1 VRALPIVLLAAA
13 CGPPPGSTG
22 PLTLPAP
29 AQTTASLASKRCVD
43 GVCACRSGNEAEDP
57 PPPAGSKRFEFKLA
71 SGPGN
76 VWVTLRGGQQLY
88 KTTETAEACFYV
100 DLPSPGKTEVTIQG
114 RARVENEGVGAVLLV
129 SEYSPKGWY
138 DTFAF
143 RCGYPGPCEADSLRD
158 WKNETDALPRALRD
172 PCGSTK
178 LRGASWETGRL
189 PDGSH
194 PDAFAAQ
201 FVLDVYPFEPKAGP
215 GECGKPGDDEPE
227 AAPPEEE

>member
-1 VRALPIVLLAAA
+1 VRALALVIVLAS
-13 CGPPPGSTG
+13 CGPPPGSKA
-22 PLTLPAP
+22 LSLPAP
-29 AQTTASLASKRCVD
+29 TQTTASLASKRCVD
-43 GVCACRSGNEAEDP
+43 GLCSCRSPGSDEPEDP
-57 PPPAGSKRFEFKLA
+57 PPAEGTKRFEFKIG
-71 SGPGN
+71 SGPGL

-114 RARVENEGVGAVLLV
+114 RARVEGEGVGAVVLV
-129 SEYSPKGWY
+129 SEHSAKGWY

-143 RCGYPGPCEADSLRD
+143 RCGFPGPCEADSLRD
-158 WKNETDALPRALRD
+158 WKNETDALPRQLRD

-189 PDGSH
+189 PDGAH

-201 FVLDVYPFEPKAGP
+201 FTLDVYPFVPKAGP
-215 GECGKPGDDEPE
+215 GDCGKDDAETPIEPP
-227 AAPPEEE
+227 AEE